1 MKMKRIATIAF
12 SLLVAAAA
20 LTACDRDY
28 VTYSEGERIQ
38 FVDTLQTYP
47 VTVDG
52 EGLSVRVASTIKCD
66 YDRTFGIEVVDKG
79 STAIENY
86 HYNLSSN
93 SVTIKAG
100 EYAAD
105 VKVIGHYDN
114 IEASDSIGTVL
125 RIVAPEQVN
134 WEMYGNET
142 KIVFMKSCPFST
154 ADFTADGGNFIFYAT
169 FPFSD
174 SEVKR
179 SLVKAEALPDGE
191 RIRFK
196 ALFGDADGRFDIV
209 MRFRT
214 DDPLEPEVEVLD
226 QTGFYTANYGN
237 VTVHTYD
244 GAPNYYYSCQKFI
257 HVYLTCELPEI
268 GTFGTYQ
275 YILEWISQ
283 KDADYYARYGF
294 PSTGLGM

>member
-1 MKMKRIATIAF
+1 MKRIATIAL
-12 SLLVAAAA
+12 SLL
-20 LTACDRDY
+20 TAGVFMTGCDRDY
-28 VTYSEGERIQ
+28 VTYSEGERIL

-47 VTVDG
+47 VTKDG
-52 EGLSVRVASTIKCD
+52 DGLNVRISSTVKCD

-79 STAIENY
+79 STAIENF

-114 IEASDSIGTVL
+114 IEASDSIGTIL
-125 RIVAPEQVN
+125 RIVAPEQLN
-134 WEMYGNET
+134 WEMYGNQT

-154 ADFTADGGNFIFYAT
+154 EDFTADGGNYIFYAT

-174 SEVKR
+174 SEIKKF
-179 SLVKAEALPDGE
+179 LVKAEAMPDGE

-196 ALFGDADGRFDIV
+196 ALFGDADGRFDII
-209 MRFRT
+209 MRFKT
-214 DDPLEPEVEVLD
+214 DDLLEPKVEVLN
-226 QTGFYTANYGN
+226 QTAFYASNYGN
-237 VTVHTYD
+237 VNVYTYD
-244 GAPNYYYSCQKFI
+244 SGTNYYYACQKFI
-257 HVYLTCELPEI
+257 TFALTCELPDI
-268 GTFGTYQ
+268 GTFGAYQ

-283 KDADYYARYGF
+283 KEADYYTRNGF
-294 PSTGLGM
+294 PSTGLDL

>member
-1 MKMKRIATIAF
+1 MKRIATIALPLLAAG
-12 SLLVAAAA
+12 SLLVG
-20 LTACDRDY
+20 CDRDY

-52 EGLSVRVASTIKCD
+52 EGLSVRIASTVSCD

-79 STAIENY
+79 STAIENF

-100 EYAAD
+100 EYAAE
-105 VKVIGHYDN
+105 VKVIGHYDH
-114 IEASDSIGTVL
+114 IEAADSIGTIL

-134 WEMYGNET
+134 WEMYGKET
-142 KIVFMKSCPFST
+142 KVVFMKSCPFST

-169 FPFSD
+169 FPYSD
-174 SEVKR
+174 SEISKH
-179 SLVKAEALPDGE
+179 LVKAEALPDGK

-196 ALFGDADGRFDIV
+196 ALFSDADERFDIV
-209 MRFRT
+209 MSFKT
-214 DDPLEPEVEVLD
+214 DDPLEPEVEVLA
-226 QTGFYTANYGN
+226 QTGFYAANYGN

-244 GAPNYYYSCQKFI
+244 GASNYYYSCQKFI
-257 HVYLTCELPEI
+257 AFYLTCELPDI

-283 KDADYYARYGF
+283 KDADYYASNGF
-294 PSTGLGM
+294 GSSGMDF